1 VGLHN
6 FSSSYI
12 LFRKNDMLLK
22 KQLLY
27 KKLILLT
34 TLIVGSFYFG
44 MSSNLVLNNLETS
57 EVSIPKP
64 DSVTVYLFFRI
75 DCKICE
81 YYTRDLEQ
89 LYERYKEDNIS
100 FVAVFPNFMDKP
112 SEIER
117 YCKKFGLPFG
127 TKTDYS
133 KRLTK
138 KFKATVTPEV
148 VVYNETKETILYQG
162 RIDNT
167 YYKLGRKR
175 SVTTSSE
182 LATVLE
188 SHVNGEMMEV
198 EFTQAVG
205 CFIQ

>member
-1 VGLHN
+1 M
-6 FSSSYI
+6 
-12 LFRKNDMLLK
+12 LFK
-22 KQLLY
+22 KQLFY
-27 KKLILLT
+27 KKLILLA
-34 TLIVGSFYFG
+34 TLVVGSFYIG
-44 MSSNLVLNNLETS
+44 RSSTLIKILPTIIEAP
-57 EVSIPKP
+57 IPKP

-81 YYTRDLEQ
+81 YYTNDLEKLHEQ
-89 LYERYKEDNIS
+89 YKEDKIS

-112 SEIER
+112 PAIEQYR
-117 YCKKFGLPFG
+117 KKYSLPFQA
-127 TKTDYS
+127 KTDYF
-133 KRLTK
+133 KKLTK
-138 KFKATVTPEV
+138 KFNATVTPEV

-175 SVTTSSE
+175 GVTTSSE

-188 SHVNGEMMEV
+188 RHTNGVPISV
-198 EFTQAVG
+198 EFTKAVG

>member
-1 VGLHN
+1 MAMV
-6 FSSSYI
+6 
-12 LFRKNDMLLK
+12 
-22 KQLLY
+22 
-27 KKLILLT
+27 
-34 TLIVGSFYFG
+34 VGSFCMG
-44 MSSNLVLNNLETS
+44 MNEMLASDRLLKTEIT
-57 EVSIPKP
+57 IPKP

-81 YYTRDLEQ
+81 YYTNDLEK
-89 LYERYKEDNIS
+89 LYEEYKEEHIS

-112 SEIER
+112 PAIER
-117 YCKKFGLPFG
+117 YRKKFGLPFPA
-127 TKTDYS
+127 KTDYS

-148 VVYNETKETILYQG
+148 VVYNETQKAILYQG

-167 YYKLGRKR
+167 YYRLGRKR

-182 LATVLE
+182 LATVLAN
-188 SHVNGEMMEV
+188 HKKGEAINV
-198 EFTQAVG
+198 DFAQAVG